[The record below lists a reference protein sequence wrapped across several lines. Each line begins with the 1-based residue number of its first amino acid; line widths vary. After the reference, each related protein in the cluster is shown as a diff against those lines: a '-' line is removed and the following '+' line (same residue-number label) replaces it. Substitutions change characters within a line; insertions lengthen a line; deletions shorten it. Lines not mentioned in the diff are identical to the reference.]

1 MADSWIPGLVNR
13 KPTVVEAFCRHAQPR
28 LLAFARRLLRGVP
41 TRESDEEDVVNA
53 ALFSFLR
60 RAADHQF
67 QLADEDDLWKV
78 VQTIV
83 ARKALNHRRRQRR
96 RPDQVDGEIEPVC
109 MSNQVEQAE
118 TRELLFW
125 LKEQLGD
132 EELVKI
138 ADLKLEQH
146 TNVEIAAE
154 LGRSV
159 ATIERRVKLI
169 RSQWIAAIARQEDES

>member
-1 MADSWIPGLVNR
+1 MSDRRPKKRAEEEP
-13 KPTVVEAFCRHAQPR
+13 VVEVIDA
-28 LLAFARRLLRGVP
+28 
-41 TRESDEEDVVNA
+41 E
-53 ALFSFLR
+53 
-60 RAADHQF
+60 
-67 QLADEDDLWKV
+67 ADE
-78 VQTIV
+78 
-83 ARKALNHRRRQRR
+83 
-96 RPDQVDGEIEPVC
+96 GE
-109 MSNQVEQAE
+109 
-118 TRELLFW
+118 
-125 LKEQLGD
+125 EQLGD